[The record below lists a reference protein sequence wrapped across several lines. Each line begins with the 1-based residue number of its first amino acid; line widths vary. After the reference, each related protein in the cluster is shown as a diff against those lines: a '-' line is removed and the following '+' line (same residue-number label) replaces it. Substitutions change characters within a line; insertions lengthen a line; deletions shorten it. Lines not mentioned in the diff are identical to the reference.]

1 MRYIY
6 LIIVLFSFSNLY
18 AQNPMGIPQI
28 NTYSNL
34 DYRGGTQN
42 WDIDQDKNGI
52 LYFGNNEGL
61 LSFDGRH
68 WKMYALPHRTIVRS
82 VKIDAGG
89 RIFVGAQDELGYFF
103 PDQSGSLKFHS
114 LKNQIPAGDR
124 QFSDVWEIV
133 IIKNEVFFRTTNKIF
148 HFKDGIVK
156 VYKPESSWQFIGQ
169 VNGKLYAQDMKKGLV
184 VLENSKWQPTV
195 FKANPLNDYIT
206 SILNYG
212 TDTLL
217 VATLKSGLY
226 LMGEKFFIRKESL
239 YNQTFKDNRIYKVIP
254 VNNNFYAVA
263 TSSAGCYIMDKKG
276 GIIQQFSSVE
286 GLYKNNLR
294 SIFMDRNRN
303 LWLGLD
309 DGINFIAFNNAIK
322 YIYPDKEKQTS
333 SYCSLIFNN
342 SLYIGTSNGLF
353 YNSLQAN
360 SKDLSFSR
368 QDFKQVEGTTGQV
381 WNISEINNKLLLG
394 HEDGAFAIENNKAKQ
409 LYGSPGTWLF
419 EPLSSGRP
427 FSNIIAGT
435 YTGLQSIEFNQNQFV
450 NKGQV
455 QGLNEPLRFLIE
467 DKGVLWASHPYRG
480 VYRLKLSSDRKKIS
494 DITLFTDRDGLPS
507 SLGNYI
513 AKIKNR
519 IVIATPKGIY
529 EFNDEEQRFI
539 PSAFLGPILKNNVYH
554 YLKEDKDGNI
564 WFISY
569 KKAGVVDFKKPSGN
583 KKYTIVFFPELNA
596 QVLAGFENIYPFDE
610 ENVFIG
616 ATRGLIHINYK
627 KYIQNIKPINVTLS
641 LIKVSGRK
649 DSIIYGGYFLAGNK
663 IQSQQNTNESVELTS
678 ENNSLHLE
686 YSSTLYEQQNNIEF
700 SYQLKGFDHDWSE
713 WSSKSEKDYTNLPR
727 GNYVFRVKARNNLG
741 NESKTVTYSFSILP
755 AWYESYWIYLCY
767 FLGLTGIIYLLS
779 QWQKRKHAREQEY
792 LKYQYQVEIERN
804 ENEIVRLKNEKLE
817 AEVNFKNKEL
827 ATTSMHLIQ
836 NNKLISKIKEE
847 LAPLLKDEEN
857 GAEELKKVIRLLNEA
872 EKSTADWEQFAIHFD
887 HVHSN
892 FISKLKTRFPNLSS
906 NDLKLCA
913 YLKINLSSKEIAQ
926 LMSITIRAVE
936 VSRYRLRKKLQISS
950 DVNLFDYLMQVTR
963 QN

>member
-1 MRYIY
+1 MRCIY
-6 LIIVLFSFSNLY
+6 LIIVLFSFSKLY
-18 AQNPMGIPQI
+18 AQNPIGIPQI

-34 DYRGGTQN
+34 DYKGGTQN

-52 LYFGNNEGL
+52 LYFANNEGL

-68 WKMYALPHRTIVRS
+68 WKLYALPHRTIVRS
-82 VKIDAGG
+82 VKIDAAGK
-89 RIFVGAQDELGYFF
+89 IFVGAQDELGYFF

-114 LKNQIPAGDR
+114 LKNRIPAKDR

-133 IIKNEVFFRTTNKIF
+133 IIMDEVFFRTTNKLF
-148 HFKDGIVK
+148 HLKDGLIK
-156 VYKPESSWQFIGQ
+156 VYKPESSWQFIGK
-169 VNGKLYAQDMKKGLV
+169 VNGKLYAQDMKKGLIV
-184 VLENSKWQPTV
+184 FENNSWQPTV
-195 FKANPLNDYIT
+195 FKANPIHDYIT
-206 SILNYG
+206 SILNYS

-217 VATLKSGLY
+217 VTTLKSGLY
-226 LMGEKFFIRKESL
+226 LMGKNFFIRKESL
-239 YNQTFKDNRIYKVIP
+239 YNQTFKNNRLYKAIT
-254 VNNNFYAVA
+254 VNNNLFAVA

-276 GIIQQFSSVE
+276 GIIQQFSSIE

-294 SIFMDRNRN
+294 SIFMDKNRN

-342 SLYIGTSNGLF
+342 SLYVGTSNGLF
-353 YNSLQAN
+353 YNSLQVN
-360 SKDLSFSR
+360 NKDLSFSR
-368 QDFKQVEGTTGQV
+368 QDFKQVANTTGQV
-381 WNISEINNKLLLG
+381 WNMSEVNNKLLLG
-394 HEDGAFAIENNKAKQ
+394 HEDGAFVIENNNAKQ

-419 EPLSSGRP
+419 EPLSTSGP
-427 FSNIIAGT
+427 SSSIIAGT
-435 YTGLQSIEFNQNQFV
+435 YTGLQSIDFSNNQFI

-455 QGLNEPLRFLIE
+455 KGLNEPLRFLIA

-480 VYRLKLSSDRKKIS
+480 VYRMKLSSGRKR
-494 DITLFTDRDGLPS
+494 ITETKLFTDKDGLPS
-507 SLGNYI
+507 SLGNYV

-519 IVIATPKGIY
+519 IVIATTKGIY
-529 EFNDEEQRFI
+529 EFNDKTQRFA
-539 PSAFLGPILKNNVYH
+539 PSTFLGLIFKDNVYH
-554 YLKEDKDGNI
+554 YLKEDKVGNI
-564 WFISY
+564 WFVSY
-569 KKAGVVDFKKPSGN
+569 KRAGVVDFKKPSGN

-649 DSIIYGGYFLAGNK
+649 DSIIYGGYFLADNK
-663 IQSQQNTNESVELTS
+663 IQSQQNAKESVELTH

-686 YSSTLYEQQNNIEF
+686 YSSALYEQQNIIEF
-700 SYQLKGFDHDWSE
+700 SYQLSGFDRDWSE
-713 WSSKSEKDYTNLPR
+713 WNSKSEKDYTNLPR
-727 GNYVFRVKARNNLG
+727 GNYIFKVKARNNLG

-767 FLGLTGIIYLLS
+767 FLVVIGIFNLLS
-779 QWQKRKHAREQEY
+779 QWQKRKHAKEQEY
-792 LKYQYQVEIERN
+792 LKYQYQVKIERN

-857 GAEELKKVIRLLNEA
+857 GAEELKKAIRLLNEA

-892 FISKLKTRFPNLSS
+892 FISKLKARFPNLSS

-913 YLKINLSSKEIAQ
+913 YLKINLSSKEMAQ

-950 DVNLFDYLMQVTR
+950 DTNLFDYLLQVTS
-963 QN
+963 QD